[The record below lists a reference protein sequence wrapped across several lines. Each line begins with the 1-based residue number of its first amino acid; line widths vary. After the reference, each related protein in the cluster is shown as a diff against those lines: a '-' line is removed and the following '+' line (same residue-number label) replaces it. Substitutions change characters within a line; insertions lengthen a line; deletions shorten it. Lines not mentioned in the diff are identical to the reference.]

1 MAARCH
7 RRAIFDLENNKKNW
21 LRYQGTWFAGVRVL
35 KNDNR
40 GIVNNGPELD
50 INSSRWALKQLKVK
64 NVKWDPAQV
73 SVCYPGY
80 PMPSIFAVLSK
91 ASPTASSSVLPR
103 MS

>member
-1 MAARCH
+1 MVKIPRKH
-7 RRAIFDLENNKKNW
+7 GLLE
-21 LRYQGTWFAGVRVL
+21 LGFL

-64 NVKWDPAQV
+64 NIKWDPAQV

-80 PMPSIFAVLSK
+80 PMPREEESK
-91 ASPTASSSVLPR
+91 AAFKYRLKRDAAHVDGFTLSWKRKNPQN
-103 MS
+103 